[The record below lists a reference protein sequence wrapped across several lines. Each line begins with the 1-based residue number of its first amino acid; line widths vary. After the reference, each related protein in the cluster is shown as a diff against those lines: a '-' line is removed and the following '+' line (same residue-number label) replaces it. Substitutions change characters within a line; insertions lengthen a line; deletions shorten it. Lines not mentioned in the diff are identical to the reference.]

1 MFLNILSFF
10 PLSLSPF
17 PLSPS
22 PFPFSHFLFPKSV
35 YTEGFQKS
43 GREVWEWKAGILLP
57 EIPKTALPKESKE
70 RKIMFLPLSAFLF
83 PFFFPFPANAFP
95 LSVFSLFPETLLR
108 SPFPRN
114 PFPSSLCP
122 LSPLPLHPCTRFPF
136 PPLLFLSSTSPFPF
150 FPKSVYTE
158 GFQKSGREVWEWK
171 AGILLPEIP
180 KTALPNQ

>member
-70 RKIMFLPLSAFLF
+70 RKIMFLLLSAFPFPLSFRFPQTLF
-83 PFFFPFPANAFP
+83 PFQSFPFSLKPF
-95 LSVFSLFPETLLR
+95 SVLPFPETLSPLR
-108 SPFPRN
+108 SVPFP
-114 PFPSSLCP
+114 L
-122 LSPLPLHPCTRFPF
+122 LPLHPCTRFPF
-136 PPLLFLSSTSPFPF
+136 PPFLVLSSTSPFSF
-150 FPKSVYTE
+150 FPKVFTLK
-158 GFQKSGREVWEWK
+158 GFKRVAARCENGKPGFCSQNSGK
-171 AGILLPEIP
+171 
-180 KTALPNQ
+180 